1 MKLTIVCMGRTREC
15 FVQDGLEKYA
25 RYLKHYVDL
34 DLKELKE
41 EKIRELKDAPAIRR
55 REAETIFKALPR
67 GASSIVALDERGEEL
82 TSHEFAAFLNHAQ
95 ESGVRDLVFILG
107 GALGL
112 DETVREKAH
121 RTVAMSRWTFTHEM
135 ARLVLFEQL
144 YRAFTIITGK
154 TYHY

>member
-1 MKLTIVCMGRTREC
+1 MKLTIVCMGKTRER

-25 RYLKHYVDL
+25 RYLRHYVEL
-34 DLKELKE
+34 DLKVLKE
-41 EKIRELKDAPAIRR
+41 EKIRDLRDAPAIRR
-55 REAETIFKALPR
+55 KEAETIYKALPH
-67 GASSIVALDERGEEL
+67 GASLIIALDERGEEL

-95 ESGVRDLVFILG
+95 EAGSRELVFILG

-112 DETVREKAH
+112 DEAIREKAQK
-121 RTVAMSRWTFTHEM
+121 TVAMSRWTFTHEI
-135 ARLVLFEQL
+135 ARLILLEQL